1 MAPMSPALP
10 ARLPTMTTQTA
21 TLTRISTVAIP
32 VSDQDATKRLFE
44 ELGFETRFDGDVNV
58 DFRWIGMA
66 PPGGGTTLSV
76 IAATDAL
83 PTGID
88 TGIRFITPNA
98 RAAHARLVDLG
109 LRVGDLLDWPTAPLM
124 FEFWDLDGN
133 TMYVAEPE

>member
-1 MAPMSPALP
+1 MSPALP
-10 ARLPTMTTQTA
+10 ARLPFMTTQTA
-21 TLTRISTVAIP
+21 TLTGISTVAIA

-44 ELGFETRFDGDVNV
+44 ELGFETRFDGDVDV

-88 TGIRFITPNA
+88 TGIRFITPDA

-109 LRVGDLLDWPTAPLM
+109 LRVGDLLEWPTAPLM

>member
-1 MAPMSPALP
+1 MSPALP
-10 ARLPTMTTQTA
+10 GRLPFMTTQA
-21 TLTRISTVAIP
+21 HTLTGISTVAIA

-44 ELGFETRFDGDVNV
+44 ELGFETRFDGDVAA

-76 IAATDAL
+76 IATTDAL

-88 TGIRFITPNA
+88 TGIRFITPDA